1 MRDFRL
7 AATTRVKDKAKAV
20 LSACLAALQYASL
33 AAASGGSDAAAEVLT

>member
-20 LSACLAALQYASL
+20 LSVCFAALQYASL
-33 AAASGGSDAAAEVLT
+33 AASLVSRAVAAEILT